1 MSKSKTAPV
10 VLITGTSTGVGL
22 HTAIAFAMAGY
33 QTIATMRD
41 TSKKDELLALA
52 KANGVKIKVER
63 LDVQKKKSIESCV
76 KKVLRKYG
84 DIDVLVNNAGAGFLG
99 GLEQTSDKDLE
110 RTMGINFF
118 GVWYV
123 TKAVFPHMRARGSG
137 RIITVTS
144 VGGLIGQPFNDAY
157 CAAKFA
163 VEGMM
168 EAMAPPG
175 QTVGRAGQPDRAR
188 AHQHRVRQ
196 QRSRVQRPLWL
207 HRAL

>member
-76 KKVLRKYG
+76 KK
-84 DIDVLVNNAGAGFLG
+84 GAA
-99 GLEQTSDKDLE
+99 EV
-110 RTMGINFF
+110 RR
-118 GVWYV
+118 
-123 TKAVFPHMRARGSG
+123 HR
-137 RIITVTS
+137 
-144 VGGLIGQPFNDAY
+144 
-157 CAAKFA
+157 
-163 VEGMM
+163 
-168 EAMAPPG
+168 
-175 QTVGRAGQPDRAR
+175 RAGEQCRRGIPGG
-188 AHQHRVRQ
+188 
-196 QRSRVQRPLWL
+196 P
-207 HRAL
+207 